1 MTAKPFNERQVKV
14 GNAVMKVMA
23 PLNTWIYR
31 TSRGRLGARFPGG
44 APICIVT
51 TTGRRSG
58 RPRTVPLLYMRDGED
73 IVVVASKGGMP
84 QHPDWYLNVAANPE
98 VEIEV
103 GDNIGRYVARTADAD
118 ERASLWPRLVE
129 VYSSYDDYQARTDR
143 EIPVVICSPA

>member
-31 TSRGRLGARFPGG
+31 TSGGRLGARFPGG

-58 RPRTVPLLYMRDGED
+58 RPRTVPLLYMRDGDD
-73 IVVVASKGGMP
+73 IIVVASKGGMP
-84 QHPDWYLNVAANPE
+84 HHPDWYLNVAANPE
-98 VEIEV
+98 VEIEI
-103 GDNIGRYVARTADAD
+103 GDHSEPYVARTADAE

>member
-31 TSRGRLGARFPGG
+31 TSRGRIGARFPGG
-44 APICIVT
+44 APICILT

-58 RPRTVPLLYMRDGED
+58 RPRTVPLLFMRDGDD
-73 IVVVASKGGMP
+73 IIVVASKGGMP
-84 QHPDWYLNVAANPE
+84 HHPDWYLNVAANPE
-98 VEIEV
+98 VEIEI
-103 GDNIGRYVARTADAD
+103 GDHSERYVARTADAE

>member
-98 VEIEV
+98 VEIEI
-103 GDNIGRYVARTADAD
+103 GDHSERYVARTADAE

>member
-58 RPRTVPLLYMRDGED
+58 RPRTVPLLYMRDGDD
-73 IVVVASKGGMP
+73 IIVVASKGGMP

-98 VEIEV
+98 VEIEI
-103 GDNIGRYVARTADAD
+103 GDHSEPYVARTADAE

>member
-23 PLNTWIYR
+23 PLNTWLYR
-31 TSRGRLGARFPGG
+31 TSKGRLGARFPGG

-58 RPRTVPLLYMRDGED
+58 RARTVPLLYMRDGDD

-84 QHPDWYLNVAANPE
+84 RDPDWYLNVAANPE
-98 VEIEV
+98 VEIEI
-103 GDNIGRYVARTADAD
+103 GDERERYVTRTADAE
-118 ERASLWPRLVE
+118 ERAALWPRLVE